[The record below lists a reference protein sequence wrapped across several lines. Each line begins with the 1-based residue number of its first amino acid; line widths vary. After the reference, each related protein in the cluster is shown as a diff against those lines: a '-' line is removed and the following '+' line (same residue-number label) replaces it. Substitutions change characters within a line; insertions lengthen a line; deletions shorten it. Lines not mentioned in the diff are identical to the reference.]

1 MGKITKL
8 VVCGPT
14 GSGKTSLIEHC
25 IYGNYFE
32 RQPEDFISTYEDT
45 YNAVVETDRGFKEKV
60 RIYDL
65 GGMTKLEKHFVNC
78 ADAFILV
85 YDISDSKSFSSV
97 QGLKQDID
105 KYREK
110 RDLCIVLSCHKVDK
124 PKDATL
130 DSTEVS
136 RWSQS
141 EKVANIFETTVYD
154 RQSLMNLFTW
164 TVSRITQSQSKSGF
178 SFGKKDEPVH
188 ILIPAQPNS
197 NINNNP
203 ITSYSIGP
211 CTYILSISDNYLVSG
226 HLNGWLVIWSIKK
239 YRPLRQWIGH
249 NGYQITSLHFW
260 PRNNNNNNYG
270 VIISHGRDGFIRFWD
285 LSNLQ
290 FDTTEVF
297 KPLDQVFGELHTYD
311 ISFCNSDLWRAFT
324 TKNSSNINSSADV
337 YFLAHLCQEETND
350 DNNSS
355 STSNKEPSIEI
366 IQLPQFVF
374 ICQQSINSIQTSCQ
388 NVTNLGMCMTLKG
401 IEKTFSIN
409 QIHSILLAGFESG
422 HLILLGDGRIL
433 SVLNYPLGQS
443 IPIMTLSIQPVFR
456 QQLCTES
463 TNGMETNVKFVVL
476 GGPSVDSCDTDTS
489 VNGNIAFVQL
499 EFDSQ
504 MSNYF
509 KLSKI
514 DKSLDNCIT
523 GISCFA
529 WRDDGRL
536 LAVGQWD
543 GKIRLI
549 DVYFKN
555 NLLKIKSLGYLPS
568 LGSLNEGS
576 LIGEWSSTTL
586 TQPHGPNIDQQ
597 SRLIRSCTFT
607 KHSHF
612 LITSVPANGGALGSL
627 LVWDIYR

>member
-97 QGLKQDID
+97 QSLKQDID

-178 SFGKKDEPVH
+178 SFGKKDEPIH

-211 CTYILSISDNYLVSG
+211 CTYILSISDNYLISG

-260 PRNNNNNNYG
+260 PRNNNYG

-297 KPLDQVFGELHTYD
+297 KPLDQIFGEIHTYD
-311 ISFCNSDLWRAFT
+311 ISFCNSDLWRAYT
-324 TKNSSNINSSADV
+324 TTSSSNNNNSADV
-337 YFLAHLCQEETND
+337 YFLAHLCQEETDDD
-350 DNNSS
+350 DNNNS

-366 IQLPQFVF
+366 IQLPQFIF

-401 IEKTFSIN
+401 IEKTYPIN

-422 HLILLGDGRIL
+422 HLILLGDGRVL
-433 SVLNYPLGQS
+433 SVLNYPLGQT
-443 IPIMTLSIQPVFR
+443 IPIMTLSIQPVFK
-456 QQLCTES
+456 QQLCKES
-463 TNGMETNVKFVVL
+463 ANRMETNVKFVVL
-476 GGPSVDSCDTDTS
+476 GGPSVDSFDTDTS
-489 VNGNIAFVQL
+489 VDGNIAFVQL

-504 MSNYF
+504 MTNYF

-514 DKSLDNCIT
+514 HKSLNNCIT

-549 DVYFKN
+549 DVHFKN
-555 NLLKIKSLGYLPS
+555 NLLKIKCLGYLSS

-607 KHSHF
+607 KQSHF

>member
-97 QGLKQDID
+97 QSLKQDID
-105 KYREK
+105 RYREK

-188 ILIPAQPNS
+188 ILLPAQPNS

-211 CTYILSISDNYLVSG
+211 CTYILSISDNYLISG

-260 PRNNNNNNYG
+260 PRNNNYG

-297 KPLDQVFGELHTYD
+297 KPLDQVFGEIHTYD
-311 ISFCNSDLWRAFT
+311 ISFCNSDLWRAYT
-324 TKNSSNINSSADV
+324 TTSSSNSNNSADV
-337 YFLAHLCQEETND
+337 YFLAHLCQEETDDD
-350 DNNSS
+350 DNNNS

-374 ICQQSINSIQTSCQ
+374 ICQQSVNSIQTSCQ

-401 IEKTFSIN
+401 IEKTYPIN

-422 HLILLGDGRIL
+422 HLILLGDGRVL
-433 SVLNYPLGQS
+433 SVLNYPLGRS
-443 IPIMTLSIQPVFR
+443 IPIMTLSIQPVFK
-456 QQLCTES
+456 QQLCKES
-463 TNGMETNVKFVVL
+463 TNRMETNVKFVVL

-489 VNGNIAFVQL
+489 VDGNIAFVQL

-514 DKSLDNCIT
+514 HKSLNDCIT

-549 DVYFKN
+549 DVHFKN
-555 NLLKIKSLGYLPS
+555 NLLKIKSLGYLSS

-607 KHSHF
+607 KQSHF